1 MAVKERVVA
10 CDGFNANKFENFS
23 ECATFSCEF
32 VTFAFSDYI
41 KIVLIF
47 SFVIAIY
54 MRVL

>member
-1 MAVKERVVA
+1 MAVKGRVVA